1 MDKRVKLAVA
11 TPRVWLGDVRRNT
24 DEILRLVREAAA
36 ADARVIVFPKEALS
50 GASCGSLAAHPL
62 MRQAVSDARARIL
75 SEGAAAGIEVVLD
88 SCRRGKLLMIC
99 AAQSERVSRWDKT
112 CAALQ
117 AYCRQ
122 NACSLALANAGY
134 GESTTDCVWGGGS
147 LVIDECG
154 SQIASGARFHRDSRL
169 IYAEVPWPGEAPV
182 PVAGL
187 EDLLPA
193 TAQKPPFPARPNPF
207 IPEDAAELACRCD
220 EIFEIQTMALATRL
234 EHIHSRSAVIGVSG
248 GLDSTLALLV
258 AVRAADALGWSRSQV
273 IGVTMPGFGT
283 SDHTHGNASAL
294 MQVLGVTMRD
304 ISIVPSVTQHLQD
317 IGHPLDRHDTT
328 YENAQARERTQI
340 LMDIAGD
347 EGGLVVGTGDLS
359 ELALGWCTFN
369 GDHMAMYGVNAGLPK
384 TLMREM
390 VRHAAAA
397 HFPEAAPILVSV
409 LETPI
414 SPELLPGVQPTED
427 IVGPYDLHDFFLY
440 ALLRQEMSP
449 REILEAA
456 VERLAPKYD
465 RETIA
470 KWLPVFLRRFFAQQF
485 KRNCGPDGPQ
495 IGSVC
500 LSPRGDFK
508 MPSDLSGA
516 VWMDELAG

>member
-1 MDKRVKLAVA
+1 MVNQVKLAVA
-11 TPRVWLGDVRRNT
+11 SPRVWLGDVRKNT
-24 DEILRLVREAAA
+24 EEILRLVREAASA
-36 ADARVIVFPKEALS
+36 GAGAIVFPRDAVT
-50 GASCGSLAAHPL
+50 GASCGSLAGHPL
-62 MRQAVSDARARIL
+62 MQASAQAARARIL
-75 SEGAAAGIEVVLD
+75 QAGSDAGIEVIL
-88 SCRRGKLLMIC
+88 SSQRRGALVLLC
-99 AAQSERVSRWDKT
+99 EAEPERVAHWDRIR
-112 CAALQ
+112 AALGAWCWQ
-117 AYCRQ
+117 H
-122 NACSLALANAGY
+122 ACSLALANAGY
-134 GESTTDCVWGGGS
+134 GESTTDCVYGGGS
-147 LVIDECG
+147 LVIGPDGVE
-154 SQIASGARFHRDSRL
+154 IARGARFHRDSRL
-169 IYAEVPWPGEAPV
+169 VYAEVPWSEAAPS

-187 EDLLPA
+187 AELLPA
-193 TAQKPPFPARPNPF
+193 DAPKPPFPDRPNPF
-207 IPEDAAELACRCD
+207 IPLDPDELARRCD
-220 EIFEIQTMALATRL
+220 EIFEIQTTGLATRL
-234 EHIHSRSAVIGVSG
+234 EHIHAHSAVIGVSG

-258 AVRAADALGWSRSQV
+258 SVRAADALGWSRSQV

-283 SDHTHGNASAL
+283 TDHTHGNASAL
-294 MQVLGVTMRD
+294 MSTLGITRRD
-304 ISIVPSVTQHLQD
+304 ISIVPSVTRHLQD

-390 VRHAAAA
+390 VRHAADR
-397 HFPEAAPILVSV
+397 HFPGAAPILISV
-409 LETPI
+409 LETPV

-449 REILEAA
+449 RQILDAA
-456 VERLAPKYD
+456 AERLAPRYD
-465 RETIA
+465 RAAIE

-485 KRNCGPDGPQ
+485 KRNCGPDAPQ

-500 LSPRGDFK
+500 LSPRGSFR
-508 MPSDLSGA
+508 MPSDLSAA

>member
-1 MDKRVKLAVA
+1 MDKRMKLAVA
-11 TPRVWLGDVRRNT
+11 SPRVWLGDVQKNT
-24 DEILRLVREAAA
+24 DEVLRLVREAAA
-36 ADARVIVFPKEALS
+36 GGSGMVVFPKDALS
-50 GASCGSLAAHPL
+50 GASCGSLAAHPVF
-62 MRQAVSDARARIL
+62 RQAV
-75 SEGAAAGIEVVLD
+75 AAAKAKLLAEAAALGVEVVLE
-88 SCRRGKLLMIC
+88 SCRRGSLLIC
-99 AAQSERVSRWDKT
+99 CEALSEQVSRWDKVRRG
-112 CAALQ
+112 LQ
-117 AYCRQ
+117 ACCRRE
-122 NACSLALANAGY
+122 ARTVALANAGY
-134 GESTTDCVWGGGS
+134 GESTTDCVYGGGS
-147 LVIDECG
+147 LVVAPDGTVTQGE
-154 SQIASGARFHRDSRL
+154 RFHRDSRL
-169 IYAEVPWPGEAPV
+169 LYAEVSFSDAPAEAFC
-182 PVAGL
+182 GL
-187 EDLLPA
+187 EALLPPSEE
-193 TAQKPPFPARPNPF
+193 KPAFPDRPNPF
-207 IPEDAAELACRCD
+207 IPLDKAELARRCE
-220 EIFEIQTMALATRL
+220 EIFHIQTIALATRL
-234 EHIHSRSAVIGVSG
+234 DHIHARSAVIGVSG

-258 AVRAADALGWSRSQV
+258 SVHVADLLGWSRSQI

-294 MQVLGVTMRD
+294 MSTLGITMRD

-317 IGHPLDRHDTT
+317 IGHPLERRDTT

-390 VRHAAAA
+390 VRHAAEN
-397 HFPEAAPILVSV
+397 HFPAAAPILVSV

-440 ALLRQEMSP
+440 ALIRQQMAP
-449 REILEAA
+449 ADILEAA
-456 VERLAPKYD
+456 ALRLAPQYD

-470 KWLPVFLRRFFAQQF
+470 RWLPVFLRRFFASQF
-485 KRNCGPDGPQ
+485 KRNCGPDGPK
-495 IGSVC
+495 IGSVG
-500 LSPRGDFK
+500 LSPRGDFR

-516 VWMDELAG
+516 VWMDSLGA